1 MPGSK
6 VGTSARVKGPTTG
19 RVRRHSVEVYER
31 DFAFT
36 PTAVQPAP
44 PPPPAHPPRPLGELS
59 TAPTQEIAELTGTAF
74 GSLTRSS
81 SRPVEGMRKLLEI
94 LEQFPGSTWQDR
106 WEASGLN
113 ERGRLAKDLYPGT
126 SKAIMSAV
134 NTAAGHAFAMRVI
147 QPSLLAFRSYRFSDY
162 VGWFRQLAQ
171 DPVLEEFFERT
182 LKLPMSGASIRRAQF
197 DMCIA
202 LTVFGIDI
210 ADLTPEALLHY
221 AMESR
226 KYGVT
231 PGEVA
236 ADGCFAATQAWVV
249 LSEMGHFPASTPR
262 TLRGAVTRGQR
273 TVAELVDKH
282 QLRNQGV
289 RDLLVDYIGR
299 RSVELDYSSLT
310 GLVNNL
316 VRLFWK
322 VIEEFNPDQA
332 DLRLTAEAVAH
343 WKEKL
348 LVNRDGT
355 PRLHLDA
362 PFMVVRAFYLDLHTW
377 AVAEPERW
385 AQWVAPCPIR
395 DEDLRW
401 FHVRRRRLQE
411 RMANRTRERQPLVPI
426 LSQHVTDQWH
436 RWRTLLEAARAVDL
450 GERFTVDGVEWQR
463 VSAKSDVKRPD
474 PSTAAIRAVNRS
486 TGELVQL
493 THTENQA
500 FWQWAIVETLRLAGL
515 RAEELTELT
524 HLSVRNY
531 QRPNGEV
538 VALLVITPSKSDR
551 ERVIPMSAELFHV
564 IAQVIRRHIRAHGT
578 LPVCTRYDLHEK
590 VWSDPLPYLF
600 QTVHSGAVKAMSNTT
615 MWRMIHRAADGL
627 VSTDPRFAEVKFA
640 SHDFRRLFAT
650 ELVNNGLPIHIGA
663 ALLGHL
669 NIQTTRGYVAV
680 FDDDVVR
687 HYQEFLAR
695 RRAQRPESEYRK
707 PTETEWSEFNEH
719 FDKRRVE
726 LGSCGRPYGAPCT
739 HEHACIRCPMLSINP
754 KMLPRLDELEEDLLA
769 RRERAVGEGRRG
781 EIDGL
786 DLTLTFL
793 RSKRE
798 QAQRFQRTG
807 PVPLGLPVI
816 PHQKPQ
822 VTGG

>member
-1 MPGSK
+1 MPGSQI
-6 VGTSARVKGPTTG
+6 GNSARVKGPTTG
-19 RVRRHSVEVYER
+19 RIRRHSVELYER
-31 DFAFT
+31 DFSFA

-44 PPPPAHPPRPLGELS
+44 PPPPLHPPRPLGELS
-59 TAPTQEIAELTGTAF
+59 DASVEEIAKLAGAAF
-74 GSLTRSS
+74 GTDGSEASANVASS
-81 SRPVEGMRKLLEI
+81 MRRFLEH
-94 LEQFPGSTWQDR
+94 LDQFPGVTWQER
-106 WEASGLN
+106 WETAGLN
-113 ERGRLAKDLYPGT
+113 ERGRLVKDLYQGR
-126 SKAIMSAV
+126 SKAVKSRM
-134 NTAAGHAFAMRVI
+134 NTAAGHAFAMRLI

-162 VGWFRQLAQ
+162 IGWFRALAK
-171 DPVLEEFFERT
+171 DPVLEEFCARA
-182 LKLPMSGASIRRAQF
+182 LALPMSRPSIRKAKF
-197 DMCIA
+197 DVCTA
-202 LTVFGIDI
+202 LTVFGIGI

-221 AMESR
+221 AVESR

-231 PGEVA
+231 PGEA
-236 ADGCFAATQAWVV
+236 GGDGCFAATQAWAV
-249 LSEMGHFPASTPR
+249 LAGMGHFPASAPR
-262 TLRGAVTRGQR
+262 TLRAAVVKGQR
-273 TVAELVDKH
+273 SVAELVDKH
-282 QLRNQGV
+282 KIRNQGV
-289 RDLLVDYIGR
+289 RDLLVDYLSR
-299 RSVELDYSSLT
+299 RAVEVDYSTLNA
-310 GLVNNL
+310 LVGNL

-322 VIEEFNPDQA
+322 VIEEFNPGQA
-332 DLRLTAEAVAH
+332 DLRLSEDAVTR
-343 WKEKL
+343 WKESL
-348 LVNRDGT
+348 LVCPDGK
-355 PRLHLDA
+355 PRLHLDG
-362 PFMVVRAFYLDLHTW
+362 PFMTVRAFYLDLHTW

-385 AQWVAPCPIR
+385 AHWVAPCPIR

-411 RMANRTRERQPLVPI
+411 RMANRTRERQPLLPV
-426 LSQHVTDQWH
+426 LSQRVTDQWQ
-436 RWRTLLEAARAVDL
+436 RQRTLLEAAQGIGL
-450 GERFTVDGVEWQR
+450 GERFTVDGIEWQR
-463 VSAKSDVKRPD
+463 VSAKLDVRRPD
-474 PSTAAIRAVNRS
+474 PSSAPVRAVNRT

-531 QRPNGEV
+531 QRPSGEV

-564 IAQVIRRHIRAHGT
+564 IAQVIRRHLRAHGT
-578 LPVCTRYDLHEK
+578 VPVCTRYDLHEK
-590 VWSDPLPYLF
+590 VWSEPLPYLF
-600 QTVHSGAVKAMSNTT
+600 QNMHSGALRAMSTTT
-615 MWRMIHRAADGL
+615 MWRMIRRAADGL
-627 VSTDPRFAEVKFA
+627 VATDPRFADVKFA
-640 SHDFRRLFAT
+640 AHDFRRLFAT

-687 HYQEFLAR
+687 HYHEFLAR

-707 PTETEWSEFNEH
+707 PTETEWNEFNEH

-726 LGSCGRPYGAPCT
+726 LGSCGRPYGTPCQ

-754 KMLPRLDELEEDLLA
+754 KMLSRLDELEEDLLA
-769 RRERAVGEGRRG
+769 RRERAVAEGWRG

-798 QAQRFQRTG
+798 QARRFARSG
-807 PVPLGLPVI
+807 PVSLGLPVVPGRG
-816 PHQKPQ
+816 PH
-822 VTGG
+822 GR